1 MKAQPMAA
9 SAMAARMPP
18 CTVPMGLPWASVAS
32 RTTTASPEEKDS
44 SRMPRSVAAGGGGAS
59 PRTMRSMPSS
69 SFAIAPAP
77 RLGCPGRSLPPGIV
91 LGPGP
96 VVYAAK
102 AQRPS
107 LPSILVRHHALD
119 RGGLVMKRWALV
131 AAVLSALVVAAL
143 PHPGHAQGKDTL
155 VVALVAHAPTLDP
168 HMHFKRVGILVNVNM
183 FDSLL
188 HRNTK
193 LEFEPSLATSWKAVS
208 DTQWEFK
215 IRKGVRFHNG
225 DIMTAEDVK
234 YSFDR
239 VLDPK
244 KKSPQYGNIRAIKDV
259 RVVDPETIVI
269 TTDKP
274 FPLLLERL
282 TFFCI
287 VPKKHVESVG
297 DQAFGTTAAVG
308 TGPWKFVEWKRDQ
321 LIRLEA
327 FDQHWRGKPPF
338 RQLIFRA
345 IPEVATQVAE
355 IKTGGVDIIRNVS
368 ADLVPEL
375 KTNPQTYVS
384 STPILRV
391 HSVELD
397 MRVAPFDKKA
407 VRQAANYAID
417 KQTVVQKLMASLGRP
432 VATTVQPQAFGY
444 DPEVKAYPYDPK
456 KAKELLT
463 QAGYASGVDVTL
475 HSAAV

>member
-32 RTTTASPEEKDS
+32 RTTTASPGEKDS

-119 RGGLVMKRWALV
+119 RGGLVMTRWALV

-143 PHPGHAQGKDTL
+143 PSSGHAQGKDTL
-155 VVALVAHAPTLDP
+155 VVALVARAPTLDP
-168 HMHFKRVGILVNVNM
+168 HMHFERVGILVNVNM

-208 DTQWEFK
+208 DTEWEFK

-225 DIMTAEDVK
+225 DIMNAEDVK

-274 FPLLLERL
+274 FPLLTRAPHLLLHRA
-282 TFFCI
+282 
-287 VPKKHVESVG
+287 
-297 DQAFGTTAAVG
+297 Q
-308 TGPWKFVEWKRDQ
+308 
-321 LIRLEA
+321 EA
-327 FDQHWRGKPPF
+327 RGS
-338 RQLIFRA
+338 
-345 IPEVATQVAE
+345 
-355 IKTGGVDIIRNVS
+355 G
-368 ADLVPEL
+368 
-375 KTNPQTYVS
+375 
-384 STPILRV
+384 
-391 HSVELD
+391 
-397 MRVAPFDKKA
+397 
-407 VRQAANYAID
+407 
-417 KQTVVQKLMASLGRP
+417 GRP
-432 VATTVQPQAFGY
+432 
-444 DPEVKAYPYDPK
+444 
-456 KAKELLT
+456 
-463 QAGYASGVDVTL
+463 
-475 HSAAV
+475 